1 MINRRELLVGFG
13 GAAGLLLLK
22 PYEGLLLAKP
32 RFATDPFTLGVA
44 SGDPSPSG
52 VVLWTRLAPDP
63 LNGGGMDPHAV
74 EVRYTIFA
82 DEALKK
88 TVRTGTT
95 QAVPE
100 LGHSVHVEAD
110 GLEPAREYWY
120 RFECGGAQSP
130 VGRTKTAPALDA
142 HPDALAFAFVS
153 CQNWPN
159 GYYAAHRHLAEQDF
173 DLAFHLGDYI
183 YEAKIGE
190 KTARPESADLSAEVK
205 KQPITLEQYRLRYAL
220 YKGDKD
226 LQAAHARMPWI
237 VTWDDHEVDNN
248 YADLHDEKGMTPERF
263 ALRRAAAYQAYY
275 EHQPLRLPQ
284 KPHGPD
290 CAMYRRL
297 SYGDLARFDVL
308 DTRQYRSPQ
317 ANGDKAGPRD
327 AELTDPNRVLMGK
340 TQLEWFEKG
349 MAESPAKWNVIAQ
362 QIVMAQTASV
372 NAKGERVYGKDSWDG
387 YPAERERVLRFLH
400 EAKVANPVVLSGD
413 SHKNWVNDLKLD
425 FDKADSPVVAAE
437 FAGTAISSSG
447 VKPEDAPKWEGRI
460 AENPHIKWFEG
471 VKRGYMSCHLDRKS
485 YRTDVWAVE
494 DVKSRDSKVENAASI
509 VVEDGKPG
517 VTRG

>member
-22 PYEGLLLAKP
+22 PYEGLLLARP
-32 RFATDPFTLGVA
+32 RFAANPFTLGVA
-44 SGDPSPSG
+44 SGDPTPTG

-63 LNGGGMDPHAV
+63 LHGGGMDPHAV

-82 DEALKK
+82 DESLKK
-88 TVRTGTT
+88 PVREGTA

-100 LGHSVHVEAD
+100 LAHSIHVEAD

-120 RFECGGAQSP
+120 RFECGGVQSP
-130 VGRTKTAPALDA
+130 VGRTKTAPALGA

-159 GYYAAHRHLAEQDF
+159 GYFAAHRHLAGQDL

-183 YEAKIGE
+183 YEAKIAE
-190 KTARPESADLSAEVK
+190 KTARPASADLHDAVR
-205 KQPITLEQYRLRYAL
+205 KQPITLDEYRLRYAL
-220 YKGDKD
+220 YKADPD
-226 LQAAHARMPWI
+226 LQAAHARMPWV

-248 YADLHDEKGMTPERF
+248 YANLHDEKGMTPEEF
-263 ALRRAAAYQAYY
+263 AVRRAAAYQAYY

-297 SYGDLARFDVL
+297 TYGDLARFDVL

-317 ANGDKAGPRD
+317 ANDDKAGPRD

-340 TQLEWFEKG
+340 PQLEWFEKG
-349 MAESPAKWNVIAQ
+349 MAESPAKWNVVAQ

-372 NAKGERVYGKDSWDG
+372 NAKGERIYGKDSWDG
-387 YPAERERVLRFLH
+387 YPAERARVLNFLH
-400 EAKVANPVVLSGD
+400 DAKVANPVVLSGD

-425 FDKADSPVVAAE
+425 FDRADSPVVAAE

-447 VKPEDAPKWEGRI
+447 VKPEDAPKWDKRI

-471 VKRGYMSCHLDRKS
+471 VKRGYMSCRLDRKT

-494 DVKSRDSKVENAASI
+494 DVKSRDSKVAKSASF
-509 VVEDGKPG
+509 VVESGKPG
-517 VTRG
+517 VERA